1 MGISSVAIVLYVVLL
16 GLVFGL
22 RSWIQHRRTGSTG
35 FRGISG
41 RPGSA
46 EWLGGV
52 LFVVALVLGL
62 AAPLLD
68 LAGAVGPIDTL
79 DGTVGHAVGIVLAAG
94 GIVLTL
100 YAQVAMGESWRIG
113 VDEHET
119 TELVTDGPFA
129 LVRNPIFAAMLP
141 TSFGL
146 VLLVP
151 SFVALAGFA
160 ALIAALELQT
170 RAVEEPYLLRVHGD
184 EYARYAE
191 RVGRF
196 VPGVGRLSRARWL
209 AR

>member
-1 MGISSVAIVLYVVLL
+1 MGISTVAIALYLAYL
-16 GLVFGL
+16 GLAFGL
-22 RSWIQHRRTGSTG
+22 RSWIQRRRTGSTG
-35 FRGISG
+35 FKGISG

-52 LFVVALVLGL
+52 LFVVALVLGF

-68 LAGAVGPIDTL
+68 LAGVVGPIDAL

-94 GIVLTL
+94 GIALTL

-113 VDEHET
+113 VDERET

-141 TSFGL
+141 TSLGL

-151 SFVALAGFA
+151 SVVALAGFA
-160 ALIAALELQT
+160 ALVAALELQT
-170 RAVEEPYLLRVHGD
+170 RAVEEPYLLRAHGD
-184 EYARYAE
+184 EYARYAA

-196 VPGVGRLSRARWL
+196 VPGVGRL
-209 AR
+209 